1 MLVVDSRH
9 KVSVLESLWKI
20 FLRIEDLPD
29 LLLPRTTI
37 FIFMRVFRRVGS
49 YEMVR
54 TVLYELLQKHEKVNY
69 RFLTQAS
76 SFKEVGM
83 DSLDVVELLAD
94 MEERLKVDLLDD
106 EVVNT
111 NTVEEALKV
120 FTMRVDGCNQGG
132 LIGISKKA

>member
-1 MLVVDSRH
+1 M
-9 KVSVLESLWKI
+9 
-20 FLRIEDLPD
+20 RI
-29 LLLPRTTI
+29 
-37 FIFMRVFRRVGS
+37 FRRVGS

-69 RFLTQAS
+69 KYLTQAS

-83 DSLDVVELLAD
+83 DSLDIVELLAD
-94 MEERLKVDLLDD
+94 MEERLKVDLMDD

-120 FTMRVDGCNQGG
+120 FTMHVDGCKQGG
-132 LIGISKKA
+132 LIGISKM